1 MTSFFLKLV
10 MAFTDAETL
19 QITTSQ
25 QGAGEA
31 GHTTFNVKL
40 SAFKLSEKLSFFKKK
55 AVEVSVF
62 SRVAVSASLVKLNFV
77 MNLFPKVSQ

>member
-40 SAFKLSEKLSFFKKK
+40 SAFKLSEKLSFLKKK
-55 AVEVSVF
+55 
-62 SRVAVSASLVKLNFV
+62 
-77 MNLFPKVSQ
+77 Q